1 MSDRVKKREVVRI
14 RDKLEELPV
23 EQRVVVVAHY
33 YDGLTICEIAGL
45 LECSESRV
53 RMYLRCAEG
62 TLDRKMPF
70 GSRGMTST
78 VLYSAAEVL
87 LTSKAYTMTVRTA
100 KALYKEICS
109 SLEWDKKKIL

>member
-1 MSDRVKKREVVRI
+1 M
-14 RDKLEELPV
+14 PA

-33 YDGLTICEIAGL
+33 YDGLAICEIAGL

-53 RMYLRCAEG
+53 RMYLQYAEAA
-62 TLDRKMPF
+62 LERRMLW
-70 GSRGMTST
+70 GSCRMTPT

-87 LTSKAYTMTVRTA
+87 LTSKAYTMTVRKA